1 MLIQILLIIFL
12 LFAVSRVLLQVK
24 SGNITA
30 GSFIFWSGLF
40 FIAIVGVLS
49 PELTSRVARL
59 LGIGRGADVIIYVS
73 IVLLFYLVFRLSIVI
88 EDLRHE
94 ITKLVREIALS
105 KEKETG
111 KSK

>member
-1 MLIQILLIIFL
+1 MLIQALLVLFL
-12 LFAVSRVLLQVK
+12 LFAVSRVLMQVR
-24 SGNITA
+24 SGNLTA
-30 GSFIFWSGLF
+30 GSFIFWSSLF
-40 FIAIVGVLS
+40 FVAIIGVLT
-49 PELTSRVARL
+49 PELTGKVARL

-105 KEKETG
+105 NKSKEKNPR
-111 KSK
+111 